1 MKIISTVA
9 IAVLMFA
16 MLMLGSTD
24 SFSQD
29 ACAQNSNHT
38 IQVRP
43 SANDVP
49 ELQYK
54 GGSAEEVHVCIG
66 DTIRWVLTG
75 PNRTYFIDF
84 LSSAPFEGAKRR
96 GSNSNVVSVV
106 VGGPAQRGSS
116 YKYDVAFQ
124 DGGTLDPRIVVD

>member
-1 MKIISTVA
+1 MKIISTAA

-24 SFSQD
+24 SLSQD
-29 ACAQNSNHT
+29 PCARNSNHT

-43 SANDVP
+43 SAGDIP
-49 ELQYK
+49 ELTYK
-54 GGSAEEVHVCIG
+54 SGSADEVHVCIG
-66 DTIRWVLTG
+66 DTIRWVLNG
-75 PNRTYFIDF
+75 PDRKYFIDF
-84 LSSAPFEGAKRR
+84 LSSAPFAGATRR
-96 GSNSNVVSVV
+96 GSNGNVVSVV
-106 VGGPAQRGSS
+106 VGGPAQRGTG